1 MSRRLVDVLP
11 EFAGE
16 LRGLLADEGDLLPT
30 VDSLEIVDLC
40 RCGEASCS
48 SFYTMTPPNGA
59 WGPGHENVA
68 LEPEQGMIILDVI
81 DRKIGMI
88 EILGRNDIRLSLD
101 AVIK

>member
-1 MSRRLVDVLP
+1 
-11 EFAGE
+11 
-16 LRGLLADEGDLLPT
+16 
-30 VDSLEIVDLC
+30 
-40 RCGEASCS
+40 
-48 SFYTMTPPNGA
+48 MTPPNGA

-101 AVIK
+101 AVMK